1 VPDTVDLRHLI
12 KQCSECG
19 QRFSPEAVFCPFD
32 GAKLGDVSPTSGRVD
47 PLLGQTLDGRYA
59 IESVV
64 GEGGMGTVYRARH
77 VALGRALAVKVLRA
91 EFAEEAELG
100 ERFLQEAQATAA
112 VKHPNVVSITDFGR
126 LPDGHPY
133 YVMELL
139 SGRTLAKL
147 IDAGGAL
154 PPHLAARVAVDIAS
168 GLAAAHAARVV
179 HRDLKP
185 DNVFLVGP
193 QGDETKELRVVDFG
207 AAVVLGRSRLT
218 KKGIVFGT
226 PHYMSPEQASGH
238 AVDHRSDIYALGIVL
253 YEMVTGR
260 VPFEGDTYM
269 GVLTQHMYAA
279 PTPPTKLSPRL
290 ARELGPLEPVILRA
304 LEKEPEA
311 RHATMDAFAGAITEA
326 LGRAAGP
333 APSWPAPQSPSQRA
347 PRGIAD
353 ELELPSLAELRGSVE
368 RASSAPP
375 ARSRAVRRAAWLG
388 ALGVLAAG
396 SAAFAL
402 SALRHTQAAP
412 TETAIV
418 ATAPPSQAQ
427 APPPPPSQAP
437 TQPPAPPQPSAIPSE
452 TAAHPPLVRRPKA
465 ASKAPTAPGLG
476 PDPFLS
482 PH

>member
-1 VPDTVDLRHLI
+1 
-12 KQCSECG
+12 
-19 QRFSPEAVFCPFD
+19 
-32 GAKLGDVSPTSGRVD
+32 
-47 PLLGQTLDGRYA
+47 
-59 IESVV
+59 
-64 GEGGMGTVYRARH
+64 
-77 VALGRALAVKVLRA
+77 
-91 EFAEEAELG
+91 
-100 ERFLQEAQATAA
+100 
-112 VKHPNVVSITDFGR
+112 
-126 LPDGHPY
+126 
-133 YVMELL
+133 
-139 SGRTLAKL
+139 
-147 IDAGGAL
+147 
-154 PPHLAARVAVDIAS
+154 
-168 GLAAAHAARVV
+168 
-179 HRDLKP
+179 
-185 DNVFLVGP
+185 
-193 QGDETKELRVVDFG
+193 
-207 AAVVLGRSRLT
+207 AVVLGRSRLT

-333 APSWPAPQSPSQRA
+333 TPSWPAPQSPSQRA

-375 ARSRAVRRAAWLG
+375 PRSRAVRRAAWLG
-388 ALGVLAAG
+388 ALGALVVG
-396 SAAFAL
+396 SAVLAL
-402 SALRHTQAAP
+402 SALRHTQVAP
-412 TETAIV
+412 AETAIV
-418 ATAPPSQAQ
+418 AT
-427 APPPPPSQAP
+427 PPPPPSPSQAP
-437 TQPPAPPQPSAIPSE
+437 IQPPAPPEPSALPSA
-452 TAAHPPLVRRPKA
+452 TAAHPPLVRRPKP

-476 PDPFLS
+476 PDPFLTA
-482 PH
+482 H